1 MDNISNIES
10 LDGEGCQQSDLPAM
24 TSDTPMS
31 DSEPQEPATP
41 AYGIVEAPPG
51 CIHHWMIGPP
61 EFSGFAHEETTEW
74 VCQKCGE
81 VKTRTITLPYAEK
94 SHYRVWDD

>member
-1 MDNISNIES
+1 VDNISNIES
-10 LDGEGCQQSDLPAM
+10 LDGEGCQPSDLPAM

-31 DSEPQEPATP
+31 DSEPQEQAQSSK
-41 AYGIVEAPPG
+41 GIEG
-51 CIHHWMIGPP
+51 CIHHWIIGPP

-74 VCQKCGE
+74 VCRRCGK
-81 VKTRTITLPYAEK
+81 VKTQKITLPYAER